1 MSSHPF
7 RPFRRD
13 PSAPLFPKRV
23 LNQLQKPKLP
33 KVPPYEIHPGRYLI
47 PFIDASGFSLEE
59 ISHRMQLPPS
69 KTAITTQL
77 IEKTLTSD
85 DPEMWIISRLFKAL
99 KLDWEDFRVLQEKQR
114 ALHEEAHARYKQ
126 AKKLLLLY
134 QGTGPRL
141 HTLITYEAW
150 FGCGIIIDS
159 YHLTRQIHTGP
170 KYSFI
175 LPTPEEMAQ
184 IIATTPEQYTHPLV
198 HQLEMPAAY
207 LYHRLPNELHLYNL
221 QGQLI
226 ASGDTTLT
234 IPKHLILI

>member
-23 LNQLQKPKLP
+23 FDQLHKPKLP
-33 KVPPYEIHPGRYLI
+33 KVPPYEIQPGRYLI
-47 PFIDASGFSLEE
+47 PFINASGFSLEE
-59 ISHRMQLPPS
+59 ISQRMQLPPS
-69 KTAITTQL
+69 KTAITTRL

-85 DPEMWIISRLFKAL
+85 DPEMWIIARIFKAL

-114 ALHEEAHARYKQ
+114 ALHEEAYARYKQ

-134 QGTGPRL
+134 QGTGSGL
-141 HTLITYEAW
+141 HTLLSYEAW
-150 FGCGIIIDS
+150 LSTFGMIGS

-170 KYSFI
+170 KYSFVT
-175 LPTPEEMAQ
+175 PTAEEMAA
-184 IIATTPEQYTHPLV
+184 IIATQPETCTHPCV
-198 HQLEMPAAY
+198 RELELAAAY